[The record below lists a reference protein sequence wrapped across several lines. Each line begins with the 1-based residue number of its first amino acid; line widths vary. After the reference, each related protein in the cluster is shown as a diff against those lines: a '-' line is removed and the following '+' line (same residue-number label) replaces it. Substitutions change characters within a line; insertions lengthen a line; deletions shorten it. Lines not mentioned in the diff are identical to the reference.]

1 MIRRKSLDERKNRN
15 IECRAVHARLFY
27 RKIEKGEN
35 TMKIYNSIQEL
46 TGHTPL
52 VELTHLEKDLGLK
65 ARLVVKVEGMN
76 PAGSVKDR
84 VARRMVE
91 DAEEAGILKPGSTII
106 EPTSGNTGIG
116 LSMVAAAKGYHII
129 IVMPSTMSP
138 ERVKLMKAYG
148 AEVILSDGALGMKG
162 AIAKANEL
170 HEATPNSW
178 IPSQFTNPSNWK
190 AHYATT
196 GPEIW
201 EDTEGKVDMFV
212 SGIGTG
218 GTITGTGKYLK
229 EHNPAIEVIA
239 VEPATSAVLSGKPAG
254 KHMIQGIGAG
264 FIPEVLDTSIYN
276 RIITVEND
284 AAFEYGQMLGKK
296 EGILAGISSGAA
308 LWAGVQEAK
317 KEENAGKLIV
327 VLLPDSGDRY
337 LSTRLFQE

>member
-1 MIRRKSLDERKNRN
+1 
-15 IECRAVHARLFY
+15 
-27 RKIEKGEN
+27 
-35 TMKIYNSIQEL
+35 MKIYNSIQEL
-46 TGHTPL
+46 TGRTPL
-52 VELTHLEKDLGLK
+52 VELTHLEKELGLK

-148 AEVILSDGALGMKG
+148 AEVVLSDGALGMKG

-170 HEATPNSW
+170 QEATPNSW

>member
-1 MIRRKSLDERKNRN
+1 
-15 IECRAVHARLFY
+15 
-27 RKIEKGEN
+27 
-35 TMKIYNSIQEL
+35 
-46 TGHTPL
+46 
-52 VELTHLEKDLGLK
+52 
-65 ARLVVKVEGMN
+65 
-76 PAGSVKDR
+76 
-84 VARRMVE
+84 
-91 DAEEAGILKPGSTII
+91 
-106 EPTSGNTGIG
+106 
-116 LSMVAAAKGYHII
+116 
-129 IVMPSTMSP
+129 
-138 ERVKLMKAYG
+138 
-148 AEVILSDGALGMKG
+148 
-162 AIAKANEL
+162 
-170 HEATPNSW
+170 
-178 IPSQFTNPSNWK
+178 
-190 AHYATT
+190 
-196 GPEIW
+196 
-201 EDTEGKVDMFV
+201 MFV